1 MSDFADNVKSA
12 ALAHVEAA
20 GSSAT
25 TCTVL
30 DAVPLGSE
38 TMSSTGNRL
47 MAFNLSFDQIHN
59 ITAFKLRC
67 FSSHGESFA
76 ILGGDKLVD
85 ASAGSSFDCSRESTT
100 VLRVVGRY
108 PMPVIRIITC
118 FRRPIYRPQTS
129 RRRRCSP
136 PPAPSTRIR
145 SRRTF
150 LVSSRSTPSKFI
162 SQARPN
168 PNTPSS

>member
-108 PMPVIRIITC
+108 PMQRHTDHHV
-118 FRRPIYRPQTS
+118 FSQTDL
-129 RRRRCSP
+129 
-136 PPAPSTRIR
+136 PSTNIETA
-145 SRRTF
+145 SLQSATGPF
-150 LVSSRSTPSKFI
+150 
-162 SQARPN
+162 
-168 PNTPSS
+168 NTHTLASNVLGQFEVDTE